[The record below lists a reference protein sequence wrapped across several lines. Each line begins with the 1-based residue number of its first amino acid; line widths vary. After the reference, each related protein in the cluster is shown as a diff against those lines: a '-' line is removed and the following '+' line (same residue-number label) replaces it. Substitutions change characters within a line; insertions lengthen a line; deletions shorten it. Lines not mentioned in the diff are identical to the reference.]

1 MVTGFRAHHGRST
14 TGGDDMQ
21 AIDAYPAGVPCWIDL
36 VQADPDR
43 TMAFYGDLFGWAYEV
58 RTPPEAPT
66 RYAYA
71 LLDGLTVG
79 GVGGPPAGAG
89 DGPGWTT
96 YVCVTSAD
104 ETVGAVEANG
114 GRVLAAPVDI
124 PRSGRV
130 AVCADPSGAR
140 FGVWQAAELRGAQ
153 LVNAP
158 GSWNFSELHTA
169 DADGAER
176 FYGAVFGWVAERL
189 DISADQPTGMWRV
202 EGYGDFLVERDPEIR
217 ARHAANQAPGGFT
230 DAVALL
236 GSLGGAQGGRAD
248 WGVMF
253 AVDDAEA
260 AFERATK
267 LGARV
272 ITPLFDTQYTRMGT
286 VEDPQG
292 AVITLS
298 EYRPPSAG

>member
-1 MVTGFRAHHGRST
+1 MLARDG
-14 TGGDDMQ
+14 
-21 AIDAYPAGVPCWIDL
+21 YPAGVPCWIDV
-36 VQADPDR
+36 VQADPER
-43 TMAFYGDLFGWAYEV
+43 TMAFYGDLFGWTYEI
-58 RTPPEAPT
+58 RTPADAPT

-79 GVGGPPAGAG
+79 GVGGPPASEA
-89 DGPGWTT
+89 DGRGWTM
-96 YVCVTSAD
+96 YVSVTSAD
-104 ETVGAVEANG
+104 EAVAAVAANG
-114 GRVLAAPVDI
+114 GRVLAPPTDI

-130 AVCADPSGAR
+130 AVCTDPWGAR
-140 FGVWQAAELRGAQ
+140 FGVWQAAELRGSQ

-158 GSWNFSELHTA
+158 GAWNFSELNTP
-169 DADGAER
+169 DPDGAER

-189 DISADQPTGMWRV
+189 EMDAQQPTGMWRV
-202 EGYGDFLVERDPEIR
+202 EGYGEFLAERDPAIR
-217 ARHAANQAPGGFT
+217 ERQAADQAPGGFA

-236 GSLGGAQGGRAD
+236 GSLGATPGVDAE

-253 AVDDAEA
+253 AVDDADA

-267 LGARV
+267 LGAVV

-298 EYRPPSAG
+298 EYRPPSPD